1 MNSELQHI
9 HPSFVTAITPAIR
22 IKIEKHYIQNKD
34 KPIDRAKL
42 AKSLG
47 ITKYQLNQAVISMG
61 LKSKE
66 VVDEK

>member
-1 MNSELQHI
+1 MSSELQRI
-9 HPSFVTAITPAIR
+9 HPNFTATITPAIR
-22 IKIEKHYIQNKD
+22 TKIEKHYILNKD

-47 ITKYQLNQAVISMG
+47 ITKYQLNQEVLSMG

-66 VVDEK
+66 VVDE